1 MSNSDFQFAK
11 EVDEAQRSGRRRHR
25 RVKRVSS
32 VSSERNVETLIVA
45 EKQMISFHGEDLIEA
60 YLLTIMNIVSKLS
73 FHINFFIQIIVPQ
86 TEFCSRAV
94 NTDLNKNDFTD
105 HTGSD
110 GNPQETNITTQLP
123 RKFGEKPTISLE
135 IHFQVHWYWK
145 L

>member
-73 FHINFFIQIIVPQ
+73 FHMDIIQIIVPQ
-86 TEFCSRAV
+86 IAFCRRAV

-105 HTGSD
+105 RSGSD
-110 GNPQETNITTQLP
+110 
-123 RKFGEKPTISLE
+123 EKPERPT
-135 IHFQVHWYWK
+135 VK
-145 L
+145 LDYPGNFEKIQQYR